1 MEIMWLQRRIGIE
14 HKIKKATKIKTLNSK
29 KNLMPVKIK
38 VYTPLLPN
46 YVKEVD
52 FDDFER
58 IDVGIKGEIE
68 SNHFLWKLWHLFDL
82 QYAPSNGNGCAPWA
96 YLPQRY
102 IGKKNQVLVLGNIN
116 TALGNF
122 QVAIS
127 YVTKGDIDSI
137 CFYSGIHND
146 KLTYKKLRELV
157 LQAKDEVNQL
167 ETFHYKVELYSHFD
181 KLNFHPYIGQHF
193 KLYTQN
199 EKIYVS
205 FDVTCV
211 DKYEA
216 YHLGMERMKYLAA
229 FLAVET
235 NILFDY
241 PFIETSS
248 MEDMIT
254 ENQPVFMQNYI
265 DGYSI
270 SGDTV
275 LLSEEGF
282 HFLNQYVFVER
293 DLCLTHLVKY
303 FLLGCIH
310 VQDGMKEQEDFDDVV
325 KATFPNLTYAAMRKQ
340 VKNRQEKYTHCIMH
354 YLSAIETAS
363 FEEGNHETCACCGAV
378 KYKIG
383 ARVKD
388 FMTKYFNENL
398 GNIYK
403 GLYNIRSKY
412 LHTGILSTS
421 GDFLNARPLL
431 DIGTDLGLFDA
442 SFVSVRAN
450 GNVSLVS
457 AMNIKEWTT
466 FGMRSFYH
474 EKMYGN
480 KNFEVEESY
489 NNNSEDYIKHFS
501 DIVFKSKVE
510 GLEITGI
517 EPT

>member
-1 MEIMWLQRRIGIE
+1 M
-14 HKIKKATKIKTLNSK
+14 AA
-29 KNLMPVKIK
+29 KIK
-38 VYTPLLPN
+38 VYIPFMPN
-46 YVKEVD
+46 CIKEVD
-52 FDDFER
+52 FEDFER
-58 IDVGIKGEIE
+58 IEVGIKGEIE
-68 SNHFLWKLWHLFDL
+68 ANHFLWKLWHLFDM

-102 IGKKNQVLVLGNIN
+102 VGKKNQVLVLGNIN

-122 QVAIS
+122 HVAIA
-127 YVTKGDIDSI
+127 YAKKGDIDSV
-137 CFYSGIHND
+137 CFYSRIHND
-146 KLTYKKLRELV
+146 KLTYKKLREIV
-157 LQAKDEVNQL
+157 LQAKNEMDQL
-167 ETFHYKVELYSHFD
+167 ETFHYKVELFNKFD
-181 KLNFHPYIGQHF
+181 KLKFHTYIGNHF
-193 KLYTQN
+193 KLYSQN

-216 YHLGMERMKYLAA
+216 YHLGMERMKYLVA

-241 PFIETSS
+241 PFIENSS
-248 MEDMIT
+248 KENSIT
-254 ENQPVFMQNYI
+254 GDQLLFMQNYI

-270 SGDTV
+270 SGGTV

-282 HFLNQYVFVER
+282 QFLDQYVFVER
-293 DLCLTHLVKY
+293 DLCMTHLVKY

-325 KATFPNLTYAAMRKQ
+325 KATFPFLTYAAMRKQ

-388 FMTKYFNENL
+388 FVTKYFNEKL
-398 GNIYK
+398 GNVFK

-431 DIGTDLGLFDA
+431 DTGTDLGLFDN
-442 SFVSVRAN
+442 SFVSVKAN
-450 GNVSLVS
+450 GTVSLVS

-466 FGMRSFYH
+466 FGMRCFYH
-474 EKMYGN
+474 EKMFGN
-480 KNFEVEESY
+480 TNYEVEDSN

-501 DIVFKSKVE
+501 DIFLKSYVK
-510 GLEITGI
+510 GIEITGI

>member
-1 MEIMWLQRRIGIE
+1 MSL
-14 HKIKKATKIKTLNSK
+14 
-29 KNLMPVKIK
+29 KIK
-38 VYTPLLPN
+38 VSNSLLPN
-46 YVKEVD
+46 YTKEVD
-52 FDDFER
+52 FEEFER

-82 QYAPSNGNGCAPWA
+82 QYAPSYGYGSAPWA
-96 YLPQRY
+96 YLPQKY

-122 QVAIS
+122 HVAVS

-137 CFYSGIHND
+137 CFYSGIHNN
-146 KLTYKKLRELV
+146 KPTYKKLRAIV
-157 LQAKDEVNQL
+157 LQAKNEMNQL
-167 ETFHYKVELYSHFD
+167 ETFHYQVESFSKFE
-181 KLNFHPYIGQHF
+181 KLNFHTYIGSHF
-193 KLYTQN
+193 KLYSQN
-199 EKIYVS
+199 GKIYVS
-205 FDVTCV
+205 FDVTCA

-216 YHLGMERMKYLAA
+216 YHLGMERMKYLVA

-241 PFIETSS
+241 SFAENSS
-248 MEDMIT
+248 AGDDVRE
-254 ENQPVFMQNYI
+254 EQPVFMQNYI

-270 SGDTV
+270 LGDIV

-282 HFLNQYVFVER
+282 RFLSQYIFVER
-293 DLCLTHLVKY
+293 ELCLTHLVKY
-303 FLLGCIH
+303 YLLGCIH
-310 VQDGMKEQEDFDDVV
+310 IQDGMKEQEDFDDVV
-325 KATFPNLTYAAMRKQ
+325 KVTLPTLTYATKRKQ

-388 FMTKYFNENL
+388 FVAKYFNEGL
-398 GNIYK
+398 GNVFK

-431 DIGTDLGLFDA
+431 DTGTDLGLFDN
-442 SFVSVRAN
+442 SFVSVKAN
-450 GNVSLVS
+450 GTVSLVF

-466 FGMRSFYH
+466 FGMRCFYH

-480 KNFEVEESY
+480 TNYETEVAY
-489 NNNSEDYIKHFS
+489 NNNSEEYIKHFS
-501 DIVFKSKVE
+501 DIVLNSNVK
-510 GLEITGI
+510 GLEITGK

>member
-1 MEIMWLQRRIGIE
+1 M
-14 HKIKKATKIKTLNSK
+14 AT
-29 KNLMPVKIK
+29 KIK
-38 VYTPLLPN
+38 VYTPFLPN
-46 YVKEVD
+46 YIKEVD
-52 FDDFER
+52 FEDFER
-58 IDVGIKGEIE
+58 IEVGIKGEIE
-68 SNHFLWKLWHLFDL
+68 ANHFLWKLWHLFDM

-102 IGKKNQVLVLGNIN
+102 VGKKNQVLVLGNIN

-122 QVAIS
+122 HVAIA
-127 YVTKGDIDSI
+127 YAKKGDIDSV

-146 KLTYKKLRELV
+146 KLTYKKLREIV
-157 LQAKDEVNQL
+157 LQAKNEMNQL
-167 ETFHYKVELYSHFD
+167 ETFHYKVELFNKFD
-181 KLNFHPYIGQHF
+181 KLKFHTYIGNHF
-193 KLYTQN
+193 KLYSQN

-216 YHLGMERMKYLAA
+216 YHLGMERMKYLVA

-241 PFIETSS
+241 PFIENSS
-248 MEDMIT
+248 KENSIT
-254 ENQPVFMQNYI
+254 GDQSLFMQNYI

-270 SGDTV
+270 SGGTV

-282 HFLNQYVFVER
+282 QFLDQYVFVER
-293 DLCLTHLVKY
+293 DLCMTHFVKY

-325 KATFPNLTYAAMRKQ
+325 KATFPIFTYAAMRKQ

-388 FMTKYFNENL
+388 FVTKYFNEKL
-398 GNIYK
+398 GNVFK

-431 DIGTDLGLFDA
+431 DTGTDLGLFDN
-442 SFVSVRAN
+442 SFVSVKAN
-450 GNVSLVS
+450 GTVSLVS

-466 FGMRSFYH
+466 FGMRCFYH
-474 EKMYGN
+474 EKMFGN
-480 KNFEVEESY
+480 TNYEVEDSN

-501 DIVFKSKVE
+501 DIVLKTNVK
-510 GLEITGI
+510 GIEITGI

>member
-1 MEIMWLQRRIGIE
+1 MGESVSENETNRKIFIM
-14 HKIKKATKIKTLNSK
+14 TL
-29 KNLMPVKIK
+29 KIK
-38 VYTPLLPN
+38 VSNPFLPN

-52 FDDFER
+52 FEDFER
-58 IDVGIKGEIE
+58 IDVGIKGEMD

-82 QYAPSNGNGCAPWA
+82 QYAPSNGKGFAPWA

-102 IGKKNQVLVLGNIN
+102 IGKKNQILVLGNIN

-122 QVAIS
+122 HVAIS
-127 YVTKGDIDSI
+127 YVTKGDIDSV

-146 KLTYKKLRELV
+146 KPTYKKLRAIV
-157 LQAKDEVNQL
+157 LQAKNEINQL
-167 ETFHYKVELYSHFD
+167 ETFHYQVELFSKFD
-181 KLNFHPYIGQHF
+181 KLNFHTYIGNHF
-193 KLYTQN
+193 KLYSQN

-205 FDVTCV
+205 FDVTCA

-216 YHLGMERMKYLAA
+216 YHIGMERMKYLVA

-241 PFIETSS
+241 PFIENSS
-248 MEDMIT
+248 MVDNIT
-254 ENQPVFMQNYI
+254 EEQPVFMQNYI

-275 LLSEEGF
+275 LLSKEGF
-282 HFLNQYVFVER
+282 QFLDQFIFVER

-310 VQDGMKEQEDFDDVV
+310 VQDGMKEQEGFDDIV
-325 KATFPNLTYAAMRKQ
+325 KATFPTLTYVAMRKQ

-363 FEEGNHETCACCGAV
+363 FEDGDHETCAWCGNV

-388 FMTKYFNENL
+388 FITKYFNEKL

-450 GNVSLVS
+450 GYVSLVS

-466 FGMRSFYH
+466 FGMRCFYH

-480 KNFEVEESY
+480 KNYEVEGSY

-501 DIVFKSKVE
+501 DIVLKSNVE

>member
-1 MEIMWLQRRIGIE
+1 MSL
-14 HKIKKATKIKTLNSK
+14 
-29 KNLMPVKIK
+29 KIK
-38 VYTPLLPN
+38 VSNPFLPN

-157 LQAKDEVNQL
+157 LQAKDEMNQL
-167 ETFHYKVELYSHFD
+167 ETFHYKVELCSHFD

-216 YHLGMERMKYLAA
+216 YHLGMERMKYFAA

-254 ENQPVFMQNYI
+254 EKQPVFMQNYI

-310 VQDGMKEQEDFDDVV
+310 VQDGMKEQENFDDVV
-325 KATFPNLTYAAMRKQ
+325 KATFPNLTYAVMRKQ

>member
-1 MEIMWLQRRIGIE
+1 MGESVSENETNRKIFIM
-14 HKIKKATKIKTLNSK
+14 TL
-29 KNLMPVKIK
+29 KIK
-38 VYTPLLPN
+38 VSNPFLPN
-46 YVKEVD
+46 YIKEVD
-52 FDDFER
+52 FEDFER

-68 SNHFLWKLWHLFDL
+68 SNHFLWKLWNLFDL
-82 QYAPSNGNGCAPWA
+82 QYAPSNGHGSAPWA
-96 YLPQRY
+96 YLPQKC
-102 IGKKNQVLVLGNIN
+102 IGKKHQVLVLGNIN

-122 QVAIS
+122 HVAIS
-127 YVTKGDIDSI
+127 YVTKGDIDSV

-146 KLTYKKLRELV
+146 KPTYKKLRTIV
-157 LQAKDEVNQL
+157 LQAKDEINQL
-167 ETFHYKVELYSHFD
+167 ETFHYQVELFSRFD
-181 KLNFHPYIGQHF
+181 KLNFHTYIGNHF
-193 KLYTQN
+193 KLYSQN
-199 EKIYVS
+199 ERIYVA
-205 FDVTCV
+205 FDVTCA

-216 YHLGMERMKYLAA
+216 YHLGMERMKYLVA

-241 PFIETSS
+241 PFIENSS
-248 MEDMIT
+248 IEDDVVEERPI
-254 ENQPVFMQNYI
+254 FMQNYI

-282 HFLNQYVFVER
+282 RFLDQFIFVER
-293 DLCLTHLVKY
+293 DLCLTHLIKY

-325 KATFPNLTYAAMRKQ
+325 KVTFPTLTYAAMRKQ

-363 FEEGNHETCACCGAV
+363 FEDGDHETCACCGAV

-388 FMTKYFNENL
+388 FIAKYFNEGL
-398 GNIYK
+398 GNVFK

-412 LHTGILSTS
+412 LHAGILSTS

-431 DIGTDLGLFDA
+431 DTGTDLGLFDN
-442 SFVSVRAN
+442 SFVSVKAN
-450 GNVSLVS
+450 GTVSLVY

-466 FGMRSFYH
+466 FGMRCFYH
-474 EKMYGN
+474 GKMYGN
-480 KNFEVEESY
+480 KNYEVEEPY
-489 NNNSEDYIKHFS
+489 NNNAEDYIKHFS
-501 DIVFKSKVE
+501 DIVLKSNVE
-510 GLEITGI
+510 GLEITGK

>member
-1 MEIMWLQRRIGIE
+1 M
-14 HKIKKATKIKTLNSK
+14 AA
-29 KNLMPVKIK
+29 KIK
-38 VYTPLLPN
+38 VYTPFLPN
-46 YVKEVD
+46 YIKEVD
-52 FDDFER
+52 FEDFES
-58 IDVGIKGEIE
+58 IEVGIKGEIE
-68 SNHFLWKLWHLFDL
+68 ANHFLWKLWHLFDM

-96 YLPQRY
+96 YFPQRY
-102 IGKKNQVLVLGNIN
+102 VGKKNQVLVLGNIN

-122 QVAIS
+122 HVAIA
-127 YVTKGDIDSI
+127 YAKKGDIDSV

-146 KLTYKKLRELV
+146 KLTYKKLREIV
-157 LQAKDEVNQL
+157 LQAKNEMDQL
-167 ETFHYKVELYSHFD
+167 ETFHYKVELFNKFD
-181 KLNFHPYIGQHF
+181 KLKFHTYIGNHF
-193 KLYTQN
+193 KLYSQN

-216 YHLGMERMKYLAA
+216 YHLGMERMKYLVA

-241 PFIETSS
+241 PFIENSS
-248 MEDMIT
+248 KEKSIT
-254 ENQPVFMQNYI
+254 GDQSLFMQNYI

-270 SGDTV
+270 SGGTV

-282 HFLNQYVFVER
+282 QFLDQYVFVER
-293 DLCLTHLVKY
+293 DLCMTHLVKY

-325 KATFPNLTYAAMRKQ
+325 KATFPFLTYAAMRKQ

-388 FMTKYFNENL
+388 FVTKYFNEKL
-398 GNIYK
+398 GNVFK

-412 LHTGILSTS
+412 LHTGILSTI

-431 DIGTDLGLFDA
+431 DTGTDLGLFDN
-442 SFVSVRAN
+442 SFVSVKAN
-450 GNVSLVS
+450 GTVSLAS

-466 FGMRSFYH
+466 FCMRCFYH
-474 EKMYGN
+474 EKMFGN
-480 KNFEVEESY
+480 TNYEVEDSN

-501 DIVFKSKVE
+501 DIVLKAYIK
-510 GLEITGI
+510 GIEITGI